1 MLSTVN
7 IITDLALVV
16 ANVLLIVVVVRGWK
30 NERR

>member
-1 MLSTVN
+1 MLSTLN
-7 IITDLALVV
+7 MITDLALVV